1 MRPSESLPSE
11 TVQEKYNAI
20 YELLVE
26 VYGMPEWKAH
36 RPPVAQLVS
45 TILSQQT
52 TGPNRE
58 RAYRQLRQ
66 RFPTWKDVIEAPLAE
81 VQEAIRPAG
90 LASQKAP
97 RIQAA
102 LRTILHERGE
112 LSLNFLAEMPVDEA
126 KRWLRRLKGVG
137 PKTAAIVLLFSL
149 GMPAFPVDTHVHRV
163 TRRLGL
169 IGPQV
174 SADKAHEQLEMIAD
188 PEAYYPFHINL
199 IRHGREICRARAPQC
214 AICPLQD
221 HCDYYRLGPTR

>member
-1 MRPSESLPSE
+1 MQSPESRPSEK
-11 TVQEKYNAI
+11 QKEKYQAVNA
-20 YELLVE
+20 LLVE
-26 VYGMPEWKAH
+26 TYGTPEWKAH

-58 RAYRQLRQ
+58 RAYRRLRQ
-66 RFPTWKDVIEAPLAE
+66 RYPTWEDVLEAPLAE
-81 VQEAIRPAG
+81 LREVIRPAG

-112 LSLNFLAEMPVDEA
+112 LSLDFLAEMPVTEA

-137 PKTAAIVLLFSL
+137 PKTAAIVLLFAL
-149 GMPAFPVDTHVHRV
+149 GMPAFPVDTHVHRI

-174 SADKAHEQLEMIAD
+174 NADKAHEKLEMIVD

-199 IRHGREICRARAPQC
+199 IRHGREICRARTPEC
-214 AICPLQD
+214 AICPLQE
-221 HCDYYRLGPTR
+221 HCDYYRI

>member
-1 MRPSESLPSE
+1 MLPSES
-11 TVQEKYNAI
+11 QREKYSAI
-20 YELLVE
+20 YDLLVE
-26 VYGMPEWKAH
+26 TYGMPEWEAH

-58 RAYRQLRQ
+58 RAYRRLRE
-66 RFPTWKDVIEAPLAE
+66 RFPTWEDVIEAPLAE
-81 VQEAIRPAG
+81 VQDAIRPAG

-97 RIQAA
+97 RIQQA

-112 LSLNFLAEMPVDEA
+112 FSLDFLAERPVAEA
-126 KRWLRRLKGVG
+126 KRWLRQLKGVG

-149 GMPAFPVDTHVHRV
+149 GIPAFPVDTHVHRI

-169 IGPQV
+169 IDPKTN
-174 SADKAHEQLEMIAD
+174 AARAHRELEKLVD

-199 IRHGREICRARAPQC
+199 IRHGRELCRARAPQC
-214 AICPLQD
+214 IVCPLQE
-221 HCDYYRLGPTR
+221 HCDYYGH